1 MAIGNLEI
9 VFRQFRF
16 GSNVAYV
23 FFKYMEYHYL
33 PSGFRQLTADRQTH
47 TLDSSK
53 CLLRTLMA

>member
-33 PSGFRQLTADRQTH
+33 PSGVRQLTPQIDKL
-47 TLDSSK
+47 TLWIVVNVYSEP
-53 CLLRTLMA
+53 